1 MLVSRAVAIACL
13 TVFGWMLWALTVLLT
28 VYLAMGWR
36 SGDPNFKLTY
46 LAVMAAGCFAGG
58 FLCRYLARKIEGA

>member
-13 TVFGWMLWALTVLLT
+13 TVFGWLLWALGVLLL

-36 SGDPNFKLTY
+36 SGDPGFKLTY
-46 LAVMAAGCFAGG
+46 LAVMAAGAFGGG
-58 FLCRYLARKIEGA
+58 FLSRYLARRIEHG

>member
-13 TVFGWMLWALTVLLT
+13 TVFGWLLWALTVLLI

-46 LAVMAAGCFAGG
+46 LAVMAAGAFAGG
-58 FLCRYLARKIEGA
+58 FLCRYLARRIEHG

>member
-13 TVFGWMLWALTVLLT
+13 TVFGWLLWALTVLLI

-36 SGDPNFKLTY
+36 SGDPNFKLAY
-46 LAVMAAGCFAGG
+46 LAVMAAGFFAGG
-58 FLCRYLARKIEGA
+58 FLCRYLARRIEGV

>member
-13 TVFGWMLWALTVLLT
+13 TVFGWLLWALTVLLI
-28 VYLAMGWR
+28 VYIAMGWR

-46 LAVMAAGCFAGG
+46 LAVMAAGAFVGG
-58 FLCRYLARKIEGA
+58 FLCRHLARRIEGL